1 MMGGQFLVT
10 SEAGIGSLFSVILPL
25 PRVKLEAQNIP
36 PQTSPSIA
44 PTGIL
49 PNAASRSILLAEDHP
64 VNQRVIAMILEP
76 HGIALTIAQNGAE
89 AVEMWKNAHFDLV
102 LMDMQ
107 MPIMDGL
114 SATKQIREIERSDG
128 LRRTPIAMVSANA
141 MKEHI
146 TQSFWAGCD
155 FHIAKPVTPETLLK
169 GIDATLEACESSE
182 QAASGKAKNSV

>member
-1 MMGGQFLVT
+1 
-10 SEAGIGSLFSVILPL
+10 
-25 PRVKLEAQNIP
+25 
-36 PQTSPSIA
+36 
-44 PTGIL
+44 
-49 PNAASRSILLAEDHP
+49 
-64 VNQRVIAMILEP
+64 MILEP
-76 HGIALTIAQNGAE
+76 HGITVTIAQNGAE
-89 AVEMWKNAHFDLV
+89 AVEMWQNAHFDLV

-114 SATKQIREIERSDG
+114 SATKRIREIERRDG

-169 GIDATLEACESSE
+169 GIDAALAACETSE
-182 QAASGKAKNSV
+182 QAASSKAKNSV

>member
-1 MMGGQFLVT
+1 L
-10 SEAGIGSLFSVILPL
+10 
-25 PRVKLEAQNIP
+25 P

-49 PNAASRSILLAEDHP
+49 PHAASRSILLAEDHP

-76 HGIALTIAQNGAE
+76 HGFALTIAQNGAE

-182 QAASGKAKNSV
+182 QAASGKTKNSV